1 MCKNNACGCNGSGD
15 GLMAAVCVVIVA
27 AVIASSLVL
36 IAEIVTAILVGALV
50 VLGLSVAAFAVIW
63 YRENAW
69 KRPFRRQAVRAAIP
83 RVRHA
88 VTAGARR
95 LDGRQRAA
103 IAPHRAIPATE
114 VHLITDAKLPASQR
128 IRGAG

>member
-1 MCKNNACGCNGSGD
+1 MCKSGASCGCNGSGN

-36 IAEIVTAILVGALV
+36 IAEIVSAILIAAIV
-50 VLGLSVAAFAVIW
+50 VLALSVAAFAVIW
-63 YRENAW
+63 RRENAW
-69 KRPFRRQAVRAAIP
+69 KRPFRRQRVRVSIP

-95 LDGRQRAA
+95 LDGRQQRSA
-103 IAPHRAIPATE
+103 IAPHHAIPAAE
-114 VHLITDAKLPASQR
+114 VHVITDVLERRKS
-128 IRGAG
+128 